1 MNILIT
7 GASGFIGS
15 ALVRSLLSH
24 SSFSI
29 STAVRDRS
37 VQFPSGVQTFQVGDL
52 DSHCDW
58 SRPLQGV
65 NVVIHTAAR
74 VHVQSDDRAD
84 SLAKCRRVNVAGTL
98 NLARQ
103 AKLAGVQRFIYLSSI
118 KVNGEAT
125 LSGNPFSAEHQPDPA
140 DPYAI
145 SKYEAEK
152 CLLEAVAGVGF
163 EIVIIRPPLVYGFG
177 VKANFQMMMRW
188 LDKGIPLPLGAIHN
202 KRSFVALD
210 NLLSLIVTCIDHP
223 AAANQIFLVSD
234 GEDLSTTE
242 LLQRL
247 AQAMGRSARLIPVPA
262 GLLKLGGTLLGRRA
276 MVQRLCGSLQV
287 DISKTREVLDWNPP
301 ISVDEGLKRAAAGLK
316 QNL

>member
-7 GASGFIGS
+7 GATGFIGS
-15 ALVRSLLSH
+15 ALVRSLVSH
-24 SSFSI
+24 PSFSI
-29 STAVRDRS
+29 SAAVRDSS
-37 VQFPSGVQTFQVGDL
+37 VPFPAGVHTFQVGEL

-74 VHVQSDDRAD
+74 VHVQSDNRVD
-84 SLAKCRRVNVAGTL
+84 SLAKCRRANVVGTL

-125 LSGNPFSAEHQPDPA
+125 LSGNPFSAEHQPAPV

-152 CLLEAVAGVGF
+152 GLLESVAGVGF

-223 AAANQIFLVSD
+223 AAANQTFLVSD

-242 LLQRL
+242 LLQKL
-247 AQAMGRSARLIPVPA
+247 AHAMGKSARLIPVPV
-262 GLLKLGGTLLGRRA
+262 GLLEMGGTFLGRRA
-276 MVQRLCGSLQV
+276 LVQRLCGSLQV
-287 DISKTREVLDWNPP
+287 DISKTQNLLGWVPP
-301 ISVDEGLKRAAAGLK
+301 MRVDEGLRRAAGGVR
-316 QNL
+316 